1 MIYIVNNSNKP
12 DYNIALEEYCFK
24 KLLHHDKIFI
34 LWINEPA
41 IIVGKHQNTIEEIN
55 SEYVKQNGIHVV
67 RRISGGGAV
76 YHDLNNLNYT
86 IISNEDK
93 GADFD
98 FKTFSKPVIDTL
110 ADLGVKA
117 EFTGRNDLVI
127 DGKKICGNA
136 QAYLPGRVMH
146 HGCLL
151 FDTDLTVLSKALEA
165 PKDKIESRSVKS
177 VRSVVDNILPNLPEK
192 ISVNEFADKLLE
204 HMKSKFPEM
213 KEHTFSEE
221 ELAEIESLRASKF
234 GTWEW
239 NYGHSPKFDIE
250 RQSRYTAGKIQ
261 VFADVKNSVIQQIR
275 FFGTFFGN
283 NSNLLE
289 VENALVGVK
298 YTPEDVRE
306 ALSGIEFNH
315 YFAGFSLDELT
326 EAIVE

>member
-177 VRSVVDNILPNLPEK
+177 VRSAVDNILPNLPEK